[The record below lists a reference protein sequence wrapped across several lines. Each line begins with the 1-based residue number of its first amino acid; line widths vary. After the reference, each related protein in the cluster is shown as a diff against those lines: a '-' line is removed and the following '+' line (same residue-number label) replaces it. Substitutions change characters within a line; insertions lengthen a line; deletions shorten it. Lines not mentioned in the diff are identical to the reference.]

1 MMDEQSIH
9 EGGCLCGSVRY
20 RATGLSD
27 LTGVCH
33 CRYCQLRT
41 GSAFAVLIYFAQD
54 KFELL
59 SGNLSSHEFQS
70 ESGKNWHTHFCSQC
84 GTTVYLELEVFE
96 SLIGVEA
103 GTFDP
108 PTFWFNIT
116 NEVFIRSKAHFV
128 GDIVS
133 SKKDETFFSYAPS
146 TYEERRLFSG
156 KKID

>member
-1 MMDEQSIH
+1 MAEQSIH

-20 RATGLSD
+20 RTIGLSD

-54 KFELL
+54 NFELL
-59 SGNLSSHEFQS
+59 AGNLNCHEFQS
-70 ESGKNWHTHFCSQC
+70 ESEKKWRTRFCSQC

-96 SLIGVEA
+96 NLIGVEA

-133 SKKDETFFSYAPS
+133 SKKDETFFSYAPATS
-146 TYEERRLFSG
+146 EEPRLFSG
-156 KKID
+156 KQIDR